1 VRIAPPAIAIAAPPA
16 TNGPPTLRVA
26 LSIAPVTCLTGL
38 VFFDV
43 DRRPRPLLLA
53 PFERR
58 LAVDFDAARLA
69 LGFDAARLARGFD
82 AARLARGFD
91 AARLARGFDA
101 ARSVLLLELLRL
113 LDWRVD
119 CAMGSSSGGLGVLK
133 AC

>member
-1 VRIAPPAIAIAAPPA
+1 
-16 TNGPPTLRVA
+16 LRVA

-53 PFERR
+53 PFDRR
-58 LAVDFDAARLA
+58 VAVGFDAARLV

-91 AARLARGFDA
+91 AARP
-101 ARSVLLLELLRL
+101 VLLLGLLRL

-119 CAMGSSSGGLGVLK
+119 CAMGSSSGVLGVLE

>member
-1 VRIAPPAIAIAAPPA
+1 
-16 TNGPPTLRVA
+16 LRVA

-43 DRRPRPLLLA
+43 ERRLRPLLLA
-53 PFERR
+53 PFER
-58 LAVDFDAARLA
+58 LAVDFDAARLTLGFDAARLARGFDAARLA

-82 AARLARGFD
+82 AARP
-91 AARLARGFDA
+91 
-101 ARSVLLLELLRL
+101 VPLLELLRV

-119 CAMGSSSGGLGVLK
+119 CAMGSSSGDLGVLK

>member
-1 VRIAPPAIAIAAPPA
+1 
-16 TNGPPTLRVA
+16 LRVA

-43 DRRPRPLLLA
+43 ERRLRPLLLA
-53 PFERR
+53 PFER
-58 LAVDFDAARLA
+58 LAVDFDAARLT

-91 AARLARGFDA
+91 AARP
-101 ARSVLLLELLRL
+101 VPLLELLRV

-119 CAMGSSSGGLGVLK
+119 CAMGSSSGDLGVLK